1 MQLAHLVEME
11 VKHRCN
17 QILELGFPL
26 GGLARLFAQE
36 WEGDVTV
43 VMPATL
49 AQVRCFIILSFS
61 DTKITKGRVSFRDKQ
76 EHDISSNFYV
86 SSHV

>member
-1 MQLAHLVEME
+1 MHVCRRRKAHSVKLVPNRINVLLMQLAHLVEME

-49 AQVRCFIILSFS
+49 AQV
-61 DTKITKGRVSFRDKQ
+61 
-76 EHDISSNFYV
+76 
-86 SSHV
+86 

>member
-1 MQLAHLVEME
+1 M
-11 VKHRCN
+11 KHRFN

-49 AQVRCFIILSFS
+49 AQVHKSFTPFYLSYSLTSYSCYGTVFYCFLY
-61 DTKITKGRVSFRDKQ
+61 T
-76 EHDISSNFYV
+76 
-86 SSHV
+86 

>member
-61 DTKITKGRVSFRDKQ
+61 DKKNYERMSLL
-76 EHDISSNFYV
+76 
-86 SSHV
+86 